1 MRFRAGRRAAA
12 SSCCVRVTTLRNVTA
27 PASLLRCATA
37 SLRSRCCARVATLP
51 RCCPT
56 ALPCCRV
63 SALPFWC
70 VAALLRSVRVGAAAF
85 VALPRFCASA
95 FALPRCRVAALS
107 RCRVVALPR
116 RRAACRAALLRCC
129 VAALLRSR
137 FRAAVLPC
145 RVAALLHGGFAAL
158 PRRCIAM
165 LLRCRVVELLNAMLR
180 RCRCASRCCIL
191 ALLRRRVVA
200 FSRRCVAAL
209 LIPSLPRCCILC
221 KFFIVLLSGMP
232 PVRIPLLAETSKPVV
247 VWSDAMWELARD
259 AEGGAFTA
267 IDEEPGLEFYVA
279 KAAVAFAVWDPE
291 SSRWYHSYSDV
302 TVEVLRR
309 LVPGKMTYI
318 GQLEALAFACVQET
332 FCVHNLQHVFYD
344 RQVYA
349 FVDKISAK
357 FGLQRGY
364 SSSDTGKILNACKVR
379 QASLLSRVWFEW
391 VPTHQNLAGLPS
403 GGGMEEFFRVIREAT
418 GAADSRFLDLAF
430 PNFSSWEAPL
440 EVLVAGASKKRR
452 RPR

>member
-27 PASLLRCATA
+27 PASLLRCAA
-37 SLRSRCCARVATLP
+37 ALLRSRCCARVA
-51 RCCPT
+51 
-56 ALPCCRV
+56 ALASLLCR
-63 SALPFWC
+63 
-70 VAALLRSVRVGAAAF
+70 VAALLR
-85 VALPRFCASA
+85 
-95 FALPRCRVAALS
+95 CRVAASLRCRSGALLRCSVPFALALLRLSRCRASALLRS